1 MTLITTRYVGSCG
14 HTYSYRHPP
23 DEKQPNYR
31 LLRCEKCRVS
41 KGKYPLRSFSAT
53 VEHEPANW

>member
-14 HTYSYRHPP
+14 HTYVHKHLPKDVPP
-23 DEKQPNYR
+23 R
-31 LLRCEKCRVS
+31 RWLLRCQKCKVS